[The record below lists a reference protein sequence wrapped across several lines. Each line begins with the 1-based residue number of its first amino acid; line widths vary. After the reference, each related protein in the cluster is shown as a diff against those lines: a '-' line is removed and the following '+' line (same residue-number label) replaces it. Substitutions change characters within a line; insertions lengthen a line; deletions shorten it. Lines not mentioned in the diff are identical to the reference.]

1 VRENEDVMEVA
12 AGEDNE
18 VNYRKVIFTLIFFIF

>member
-1 VRENEDVMEVA
+1 VGENEVMGVD

-18 VNYRKVIFTLIFFIF
+18 VNYRKVIFAFIFFIF

>member
-1 VRENEDVMEVA
+1 VGENEEVMEIA

-18 VNYRKVIFTLIFFIF
+18 VNYRKVIFALIFFIF

>member
-1 VRENEDVMEVA
+1 VGENEEVMEVA

-18 VNYRKVIFTLIFFIF
+18 VNYRKVIFTPIFFIF

>member
-1 VRENEDVMEVA
+1 VGENEEVMDVA

-18 VNYRKVIFTLIFFIF
+18 VNYRKVIFTLILFIF